1 MKGKLSTSVWERLAQ
16 QGQSKACSTLLAGR
30 SLMPDSHPE
39 LLVFPTQTHTIKTNY
54 IVTIL
59 ICCTILMLSIPLP
72 NIDGD
77 SKRGSSHTA
86 GFGPGPLRLQ
96 PTPSNIERGWTSNPA
111 FHQLGEAASQ
121 ASTRC
126 YPQQPSQHL
135 WVETSLLRPP

>member
-1 MKGKLSTSVWERLAQ
+1 MQHTASRQVSPARFPSGAPR
-16 QGQSKACSTLLAGR
+16 
-30 SLMPDSHPE
+30 
-39 LLVFPTQTHTIKTNY
+39 VFPTPTHTIKTNY

-59 ICCTILMLSIPLP
+59 IRCTILMFSIPLP

-86 GFGPGPLRLQ
+86 GFGPGPLCLQ

-111 FHQLGEAASQ
+111 FHQLGEAVRQ

-135 WVETSLLRPP
+135 WVETSLLRPPRAKPAASLLFRARQ